1 MAKVGALMLKVTMEQ
16 PTTKR
21 SSFVQNFSEIFV
33 WSELR
38 KLPQFEQKFSKF
50 FKLGLHFGHC
60 GCSCDVGNTCI
71 FIIFSAMRR
80 ISNIPMKI
88 SSRPATVWKISMA
101 TSSPNQYPT
110 DTIVVMRIMFKISN
124 VKNPSINTPIFFQTG
139 AEATKARKAA
149 NMAKAMKV
157 YIPEHA
163 KSIANDK
170 GCPVEVVS
178 AIVGDP

>member
-1 MAKVGALMLKVTMEQ
+1 M
-16 PTTKR
+16 
-21 SSFVQNFSEIFV
+21 

-38 KLPQFEQKFSKF
+38 KLPQFEQKLSKF
-50 FKLGLHFGHC
+50 FRLVLHFGHD
-60 GCSCDVGNTCI
+60 GGFCDVGNTCI
-71 FIIFSAMRR
+71 FMILSAMRR
-80 ISNIPMKI
+80 ISNIPMKV
-88 SSRPATVWKISMA
+88 SSRPAKVWKISMA

-124 VKNPSINTPIFFQTG
+124 VKNPSTNTKIFFETG

-149 NMAKAMKV
+149 NMAKAIKV

-170 GCPVEVVS
+170 GCPVEVVTV
-178 AIVGDP
+178 IVGGP